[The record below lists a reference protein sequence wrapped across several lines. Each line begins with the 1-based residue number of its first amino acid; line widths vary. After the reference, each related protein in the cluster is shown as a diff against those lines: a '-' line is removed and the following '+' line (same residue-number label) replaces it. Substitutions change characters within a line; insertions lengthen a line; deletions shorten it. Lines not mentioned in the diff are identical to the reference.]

1 MYRAISVQWDSQ
13 GTGEV
18 PIFHSN
24 VKGTVDLM
32 LHYNI
37 KKNTNFSIIH
47 PTLSSLKYLRLNI
60 RI

>member
-1 MYRAISVQWDSQ
+1 MGFSRNRR
-13 GTGEV
+13 EV

-24 VKGTVDLM
+24 AKGTVDLM

-60 RI
+60 TI